1 MYSSFSMHSLRA
13 IGRGHTIERSFCLG
27 MTLWLA
33 ACTADRPPSKSAS
46 ASRDPQTAS
55 GAPAALD
62 DFQDSGMATRG
73 AGMPIVP
80 IHRADAGAKRD
91 ASIPVG
97 NAPPVP
103 GNRDDAGVDA
113 GAVPPAPQVD
123 AATVPAAD
131 AGSTL
136 PPGAA
141 LPLPQP
147 IRRYSFSGADST
159 LVPDAAGG
167 SDALLR
173 GNVML
178 DGAGAVSL
186 PGQGEGFVELPSDL
200 LGESTSFTVLVWL
213 SVRSDACW
221 QRALDLMHSQPSN
234 AGALS
239 TSLFLTPYGCPDGLP
254 ALGYIAGNARF
265 HLYAESAIAGDELI
279 QLGASFSAR
288 SQTLRLIVNGVVQ
301 EEQTVPVDVRTLH
314 RARGVIGRSDFGD
327 PPLDGAITELRVY
340 ASRLEPE
347 ELAEVYARGPD
358 SL

>member
-1 MYSSFSMHSLRA
+1 MHTLRA
-13 IGRGHTIERSFCLG
+13 IGRGRTLERSFRLG
-27 MTLWLA
+27 MSLWLA
-33 ACTADRPPSKSAS
+33 ACTAGTRPSNSPST
-46 ASRDPQTAS
+46 SRDPQTAS

-62 DFQDSGMATRG
+62 DFQDGGMVTRG

-97 NAPPVP
+97 NAPPVQ
-103 GNRDDAGVDA
+103 GSRDDASIDA
-113 GAVPPAPQVD
+113 GPVTPAPQID
-123 AATVPAAD
+123 AATAPVTD

-141 LPLPQP
+141 LALPEP
-147 IRRYSFSGADST
+147 IRRYSFSGSGQV
-159 LVPDAAGG
+159 VPDAAGG

-173 GNVML
+173 GNVVL

-200 LGESTSFTVLVWL
+200 LNESASFTVLVWL

-221 QRALDLMHSQPSN
+221 QRALDLLHTQPSN
-234 AGALS
+234 AGTLI

-254 ALGYIAGNARF
+254 TLGYVAGNAKF
-265 HLYAESAIAGDELI
+265 HLNGESAITGDGLV
-279 QLGASFSAR
+279 QLGASYSAR
-288 SQTLRLIVNGVVQ
+288 SQTLRLIVNGVVHK
-301 EEQTVPVDVRTLH
+301 EQSVPVDVRTLH
-314 RARGVIGRSDFGD
+314 RARSVLGRSDFGD
-327 PPLDGAITELRVY
+327 PQLDGAITELRVY

-358 SL
+358 AL